1 MAEWPTEWEKIL
13 TNDVSIFKI
22 YKRFIEFNI
31 KTKQNNPIKKL
42 TENLNRHFL
51 KKICR
56 WPKAHEDIHHH

>member
-31 KTKQNNPIKKL
+31 KNKTKQPTQKI
-42 TENLNRHFL
+42 NR
-51 KKICR
+51 KSK
-56 WPKAHEDIHHH
+56 